1 MRPCCRH
8 LQFSRPG
15 YLDTEH
21 HIPAVLTRVA
31 VAGARAG
38 AGRACLQSA
47 ESQRPAQCCGQA
59 GQYEGHQDRAGP
71 GADTHYLLCMADSE
85 MCHIPCSEY
94 LVSWYSRKFRQKL
107 EILRMLSQSKSFVK
121 YNQSLWS
128 FLNFGYWLNR
138 YFTFG
143 RNFLP
148 SRFCVKSVQM
158 KSFTWKFLVGDIL
171 SGNISNWVFSNRKIV
186 PTTILLTENRSA
198 TQMPNMTYLYI
209 PKVWPL
215 ALLLSSNCLTLKNID
230 KKSKLT

>member
-8 LQFSRPG
+8 LQFSWLLG
-15 YLDTEH
+15 YRTSHPRCSDPCSSGGGEGGGGAGVSAKCRVTAAC
-21 HIPAVLTRVA
+21 PVLRSGGPVRGSSTRR
-31 VAGARAG
+31 GARS
-38 AGRACLQSA
+38 L
-47 ESQRPAQCCGQA
+47 
-59 GQYEGHQDRAGP
+59 
-71 GADTHYLLCMADSE
+71 ADTHYLLCMADSE

-198 TQMPNMTYLYI
+198 SQMRNKTTVYI
-209 PKVWPL
+209 LKVWP
-215 ALLLSSNCLTLKNID
+215 LLLSSNCLTLKNID